1 MDKMLAQKELDT
13 IRDMVKEL
21 EKIINE
27 PEVSKEKEMSD
38 FLFNSID
45 GCVRKMT
52 KGEKEV
58 TYYKDNEWVIKQDY
72 ENKVLWIR
80 YSLIWFVFNTKFGLN
95 YTQIRDFIAAWVEA
109 NTEWRGLT
117 PNNRLCQAGLRM

>member
-1 MDKMLAQKELDT
+1 
-13 IRDMVKEL
+13 
-21 EKIINE
+21 
-27 PEVSKEKEMSD
+27 
-38 FLFNSID
+38 
-45 GCVRKMT
+45 MT

-117 PNNRLCQAGLRM
+117 PNNRLCQAGLRV